1 MKIVT
6 CHGHPLPILQA
17 HAKIGATQQIYCII
31 TNISRRITK
40 MMMLLQDI
48 YIYVDVYDSRPI
60 INIFKNIQSDS
71 ALEVIDFSIEKK
83 DSSKTKPKPNKDRNP
98 YYGDLHVHTKYSF
111 DAYVF
116 GVTASPDDAYRYA
129 KGEGVKHPLGYE
141 MKLREPLDFYAVT
154 DHGFYMGMIQAYAD
168 TTTDISQNEFAE
180 PFHNL
185 NRLDNLT
192 VESAGERSNIFSS
205 VLGATI
211 IQPYPDWHPKLLKAY
226 LTRNTQG
233 ALQSFDY
240 DIHKSAWADVAR
252 SANEHNDPGHFTTF
266 IGYEFTT
273 STDIEGGNL
282 HRNVIFNSSKASI
295 RPWTR
300 IDSINPEDL
309 WTWQDKLRDKGVDT
323 IAIPHNSNGSNG
335 QMFEMESFKGNAL
348 DIEYAKKRMRNE
360 PLVEITQ
367 VKGTSDTHPL
377 LSPDDEWADFEIM
390 DVRVGSRPPTYSKPS
405 GSYVREAYLN
415 GLTLEFTKQ
424 GNPYKFGLIGSTD
437 THVVAAS
444 LDESNF
450 WSKVGLLDGDPEN
463 RGSVPLKE
471 ENVERLDEYMRAFN
485 QPVSR
490 VSLEQGE
497 YANTG
502 FTQWGASG
510 LAAAWAEENTRES
523 IFNAFRRKETFA
535 TTGTR
540 IAVRFFGGYNL
551 SSIDLNSESLVSEA
565 YQKGVTMGS
574 DLLHNEN
581 KIPEF
586 LVWAQRDKNG
596 APLQRIQ
603 IIKGWIDNN
612 SGRPKEKVFDVA
624 CSDGMQPD
632 PITNRCP
639 DNGARVNINDCSIS
653 TNVGS
658 SELKT
663 VWKDPEFAPDDKTFY
678 YVRVL
683 ENPTCRWSTWDA
695 IKAGYKP
702 REGLHETIQE
712 RAWSSPIWYIPEQSD
727 VEVVPLGGTIQLRN
741 ID

>member
-1 MKIVT
+1 MHHFSLGELMKHIRNALLT
-6 CHGHPLPILQA
+6 IIGLYIL
-17 HAKIGATQQIYCII
+17 ILG
-31 TNISRRITK
+31 
-40 MMMLLQDI
+40 LV
-48 YIYVDVYDSRPI
+48 YVDVYDSRPI
-60 INIFKNIQSDS
+60 ISLFKNIQSDS
-71 ALEVIDFSIEKK
+71 ALEIVDFSIEKK
-83 DSSKTKPKPNKDRNP
+83 VSSKTKPNPNKDRNP

-168 TTTDISQNEFAE
+168 TTTDISQNVFAE

-226 LTRNTQG
+226 LTRNTQD

-348 DIEYAKKRMRNE
+348 DLEYANKRMRNE
-360 PLVEITQ
+360 PIVEITQ

-510 LAAAWAEENTRES
+510 LAAVWAEENTRES

-551 SSIDLNSESLVSEA
+551 SSIDLNSEYLVSQA

-612 SGRPKEKVFDVA
+612 SGRPKEKVYDVA

-632 PITNRCP
+632 PATNRCP

>member
-1 MKIVT
+1 MKYLRNLIILIV
-6 CHGHPLPILQA
+6 GLYILTL
-17 HAKIGATQQIYCII
+17 G
-31 TNISRRITK
+31 
-40 MMMLLQDI
+40 LV
-48 YIYVDVYDSRPI
+48 YVDVYDSRPLI
-60 INIFKNIQSDS
+60 SLFKKMQSDS
-71 ALEVIDFSIEKK
+71 ALEVVDFSV
-83 DSSKTKPKPNKDRNP
+83 DSTKNSNSRPMLNKDRNP

-129 KGEGVKHPLGYE
+129 KGAAVKHPLGYE

-168 TTTDISQNEFAE
+168 TSTDISQNDFAE

-211 IQPYPDWHPKLLKAY
+211 IKPYPDWHPNLLKAY
-226 LTRNTQG
+226 FSRNTQG
-233 ALQSFDY
+233 ALRSFDY

-252 SANEHNDPGHFTTF
+252 SANEHNDPGNFTTF

-282 HRNVIFNSSKASI
+282 HRNVIFESSKASI

-309 WTWQDKLRDKGVDT
+309 WTWQDRLREKGVDT
-323 IAIPHNSNGSNG
+323 ISMPHNSNGSNG

-348 DIEYAKKRMRNE
+348 DVEYAEKRMRNE

-367 VKGTSDTHPL
+367 VKGTSETHPL

-424 GNPYKFGLIGSTD
+424 GNPYKFGLIGSSD
-437 THVVAAS
+437 THVVASS
-444 LDESNF
+444 LDESNY

-471 ENVERLDEYMRAFN
+471 ENVARLEEYMRAFN
-485 QPVSR
+485 QPIST

-523 IFNAFRRKETFA
+523 LFAAFRRKETFA
-535 TTGTR
+535 TTGPR
-540 IAVRFFGGYNL
+540 ISVRFFGGYNL

-565 YQKGVTMGS
+565 YSKGVTMGA
-574 DLLHNEN
+574 DLLNN
-581 KIPEF
+581 DDQIPEF
-586 LVWAQRDKNG
+586 IVWALRDMNS

-603 IIKGWIDNN
+603 IIKGWIDMN

-624 CSDGMQPD
+624 CSDGLEPD

-639 DNGARVNINDCSIS
+639 DNGARVNINDCSITS
-653 TNVGS
+653 NVGS

-663 VWKDPEFAPDDKTFY
+663 VWKDPEFKVDDKAFY

-695 IKAGYKP
+695 IKSGFKP

-712 RAWSSPIWYIPEQSD
+712 RAWSSPIWYIPKQSE
-727 VEVVPLGGTIQLRN
+727 VEVIPLGGTIQLRN

>member
-1 MKIVT
+1 MKYLRNLIILIV
-6 CHGHPLPILQA
+6 GLYILTL
-17 HAKIGATQQIYCII
+17 G
-31 TNISRRITK
+31 
-40 MMMLLQDI
+40 LV
-48 YIYVDVYDSRPI
+48 YVDVYDSRPLI
-60 INIFKNIQSDS
+60 SLFKKMQSDS
-71 ALEVIDFSIEKK
+71 ALEVVDFSV
-83 DSSKTKPKPNKDRNP
+83 DSTKNSNSRPIPNKDRNP

-129 KGEGVKHPLGYE
+129 KGAAVKHPLGYE

-168 TTTDISQNEFAE
+168 TSTDISQNDFAE

-211 IQPYPDWHPKLLKAY
+211 IKPYPDWHPNLLKAY
-226 LTRNTQG
+226 FSRNTQG
-233 ALQSFDY
+233 ALRSFDY

-252 SANEHNDPGHFTTF
+252 SANEHNDPGNFTTF

-282 HRNVIFNSSKASI
+282 HRNVIFESSKASI

-309 WTWQDKLRDKGVDT
+309 WTWQDRLREKGVDT
-323 IAIPHNSNGSNG
+323 ISMPHNSNGSNG

-348 DIEYAKKRMRNE
+348 DVEYAEKRMRNE

-367 VKGTSDTHPL
+367 VKGTSETHPL

-424 GNPYKFGLIGSTD
+424 GNPYKFGLIGSSD
-437 THVVAAS
+437 THVVASS
-444 LDESNF
+444 LDESNY

-471 ENVERLDEYMRAFN
+471 ENVARLEEYMRAFN
-485 QPVSR
+485 QPIST

-523 IFNAFRRKETFA
+523 LFAAFRRKETFA
-535 TTGTR
+535 TTGPR
-540 IAVRFFGGYNL
+540 ISVRFFGGYNL

-565 YQKGVTMGS
+565 YSKGVTMGA
-574 DLLHNEN
+574 DLLNN
-581 KIPEF
+581 DDQIPEF
-586 LVWAQRDKNG
+586 IVWALRDM
-596 APLQRIQ
+596 
-603 IIKGWIDNN
+603 N

-624 CSDGMQPD
+624 CSDGLEPD

-639 DNGARVNINDCSIS
+639 DNGARVNINDCSITS
-653 TNVGS
+653 NVGS

-663 VWKDPEFAPDDKTFY
+663 VWQDPEFKVDDKAFY

-695 IKAGYKP
+695 IKSGFKP

-712 RAWSSPIWYIPEQSD
+712 RAWSSPIWYIPKQSE
-727 VEVVPLGGTIQLRN
+727 VEVIPLGGTIQLRN

>member
-1 MKIVT
+1 MKHLRNAILVIV
-6 CHGHPLPILQA
+6 G
-17 HAKIGATQQIYCII
+17 IYVL
-31 TNISRRITK
+31 T
-40 MMMLLQDI
+40 LGLV
-48 YIYVDVYDSRPI
+48 YVDVYDSRPI
-60 INIFKNIQSDS
+60 ISLFKNIQSDS
-71 ALEVIDFSIEKK
+71 ALKVVDFSVEKK

-168 TTTDISQNEFAE
+168 TSTDISQNEFAE

-226 LTRNTQG
+226 LTRNTQS

-348 DIEYAKKRMRNE
+348 DIEYANKRMRNE

-437 THVVAAS
+437 TNVVAAS

>member
-1 MKIVT
+1 MKYLRNLIILIVGLYVLT
-6 CHGHPLPILQA
+6 LGLV
-17 HAKIGATQQIYCII
+17 
-31 TNISRRITK
+31 
-40 MMMLLQDI
+40 
-48 YIYVDVYDSRPI
+48 YVDVYDSRPLI
-60 INIFKNIQSDS
+60 SLFKKMQSDS
-71 ALEVIDFSIEKK
+71 ALEVVDFSV
-83 DSSKTKPKPNKDRNP
+83 DSTKNSNSRPMPNKDRNP

-129 KGEGVKHPLGYE
+129 KGAAVKHPLGYE

-168 TTTDISQNEFAE
+168 TSTDISQNDFAE

-211 IQPYPDWHPKLLKAY
+211 IKPYPDWHPNLLKAY
-226 LTRNTQG
+226 FSRNTQG
-233 ALQSFDY
+233 ALRSFDY

-252 SANEHNDPGHFTTF
+252 SANEHNDPGNFTTF

-282 HRNVIFNSSKASI
+282 HRNVIFESSKASI

-309 WTWQDKLRDKGVDT
+309 WTWQDRLREKGVDT
-323 IAIPHNSNGSNG
+323 ISMPHNSNGSNG

-348 DIEYAKKRMRNE
+348 DVEYAEKRMRNE

-367 VKGTSDTHPL
+367 VKGTSETHPL

-424 GNPYKFGLIGSTD
+424 GNPYKFGLIGSSD
-437 THVVAAS
+437 THVVASS
-444 LDESNF
+444 LDESNY

-471 ENVERLDEYMRAFN
+471 ENVARLEEYMRAFN
-485 QPVSR
+485 QPISTVT
-490 VSLEQGE
+490 LEQGE

-523 IFNAFRRKETFA
+523 LFAAFRRKETFA
-535 TTGTR
+535 TTGPR
-540 IAVRFFGGYNL
+540 ISVRFFGGYNL

-565 YQKGVTMGS
+565 YSKGVTMGA
-574 DLLHNEN
+574 DLLNN
-581 KIPEF
+581 DDQIPEF
-586 LVWAQRDKNG
+586 IVWALRDMNS

-603 IIKGWIDNN
+603 IIKGWIDMN
-612 SGRPKEKVFDVA
+612 SGRPKEKVFDIA
-624 CSDGMQPD
+624 CSDGLEPD

-639 DNGARVNINDCSIS
+639 DNGARVNINDCSITS
-653 TNVGS
+653 NVGS

-663 VWKDPEFAPDDKTFY
+663 VWKDPEFKVDDKAFY

-695 IKAGYKP
+695 IKSGFKP
-702 REGLHETIQE
+702 REGLHEIIQE
-712 RAWSSPIWYIPEQSD
+712 RAWSSPIWYIPKQSE
-727 VEVVPLGGTIQLRN
+727 VEVIPLGGTIQLRN

>member
-1 MKIVT
+1 MK
-6 CHGHPLPILQA
+6 HLRNAILVI
-17 HAKIGATQQIYCII
+17 IGIYVL
-31 TNISRRITK
+31 T
-40 MMMLLQDI
+40 LGLV
-48 YIYVDVYDSRPI
+48 YVDVYDSRPI
-60 INIFKNIQSDS
+60 ISLFKNIQSDS
-71 ALEVIDFSIEKK
+71 ALEVVDFSVEKK

-168 TTTDISQNEFAE
+168 TSTDISQNEFAE

-624 CSDGMQPD
+624 CSDGMKPD

>member
-1 MKIVT
+1 MKYLRNLI
-6 CHGHPLPILQA
+6 ILVV
-17 HAKIGATQQIYCII
+17 GLYVLT
-31 TNISRRITK
+31 
-40 MMMLLQDI
+40 LGL
-48 YIYVDVYDSRPI
+48 IYVDVYDSRPVI
-60 INIFKNIQSDS
+60 SLFKKMQSDS
-71 ALEVIDFSIEKK
+71 ALEVVDFSE
-83 DSSKTKPKPNKDRNP
+83 DSIKNSNSRPMPNKDRNP

-129 KGEGVKHPLGYE
+129 KGAAVKHPLGYE

-168 TTTDISQNEFAE
+168 TSTDISQNDFAE

-211 IQPYPDWHPKLLKAY
+211 IKPYPDWHPNLLKAY
-226 LTRNTQG
+226 FSRNTQG
-233 ALQSFDY
+233 ALRSFDY

-252 SANEHNDPGHFTTF
+252 SANEHNDPGNFTTF

-282 HRNVIFNSSKASI
+282 HRNVIFESSKASI

-309 WTWQDKLRDKGVDT
+309 WTWQDRLREKGVDT
-323 IAIPHNSNGSNG
+323 ISMPHNSNGSNG

-348 DIEYAKKRMRNE
+348 DVEYAEKRMRNE

-367 VKGTSDTHPL
+367 VKGTSETHPL

-437 THVVAAS
+437 THVVASS
-444 LDESNF
+444 LDESNY

-471 ENVERLDEYMRAFN
+471 ENVERLEEYMRAFN
-485 QPVSR
+485 QPISTVT
-490 VSLEQGE
+490 LDQGE

-523 IFNAFRRKETFA
+523 LFAAFRRKETFA
-535 TTGTR
+535 TTGPR
-540 IAVRFFGGYNL
+540 ISVRFFGGYNL

-565 YQKGVTMGS
+565 YSKGVTMGA
-574 DLLHNEN
+574 DLLNN
-581 KIPEF
+581 DDQIPEF
-586 LVWAQRDKNG
+586 IVWALRDMNS

-603 IIKGWIDNN
+603 IIKGWIDMN
-612 SGRPKEKVFDVA
+612 SGRPKEKVYDVA
-624 CSDGMQPD
+624 CSDGLEPD

-639 DNGARVNINDCSIS
+639 DNGARVNINDCSITS
-653 TNVGS
+653 NVGS

-663 VWKDPEFAPDDKTFY
+663 VWKDPEFKVDDKAFY

-695 IKAGYKP
+695 IKSGFKP

-712 RAWSSPIWYIPEQSD
+712 RAWSSPIWYIPKQSE
-727 VEVVPLGGTIQLRN
+727 VEVIPLGGTIQLRN

>member
-1 MKIVT
+1 MKYLRNLIILIV
-6 CHGHPLPILQA
+6 GLYILTL
-17 HAKIGATQQIYCII
+17 G
-31 TNISRRITK
+31 
-40 MMMLLQDI
+40 LV
-48 YIYVDVYDSRPI
+48 YVDVYDSRPLI
-60 INIFKNIQSDS
+60 SLFKKMQSDS
-71 ALEVIDFSIEKK
+71 ALEVVDFSV
-83 DSSKTKPKPNKDRNP
+83 DSLKNSNSRPMPNKDRNP

-129 KGEGVKHPLGYE
+129 KGAAVKHPLGYE

-168 TTTDISQNEFAE
+168 TSTDISQNDFAE

-211 IQPYPDWHPKLLKAY
+211 IKPYPDWHPNLLKAY
-226 LTRNTQG
+226 FSRNTQG
-233 ALQSFDY
+233 ALRSFDY

-252 SANEHNDPGHFTTF
+252 SANEHNDPGNFTTF

-282 HRNVIFNSSKASI
+282 HRNVIFESSKASI

-309 WTWQDKLRDKGVDT
+309 WTWQDRLREKGVDT
-323 IAIPHNSNGSNG
+323 ISMPHNSNGSNG

-348 DIEYAKKRMRNE
+348 DVEYAEKRMRNE

-367 VKGTSDTHPL
+367 VKGTSETHPL

-424 GNPYKFGLIGSTD
+424 GNPYKFGLIGSSD
-437 THVVAAS
+437 THVVASS
-444 LDESNF
+444 LDESNY

-471 ENVERLDEYMRAFN
+471 ENVARLEEYMRAFN
-485 QPVSR
+485 QPIST

-523 IFNAFRRKETFA
+523 LFAAFRRKETFA
-535 TTGTR
+535 TTGPR
-540 IAVRFFGGYNL
+540 ISVRFFGGYNL

-565 YQKGVTMGS
+565 YSKGVTMGA
-574 DLLHNEN
+574 DLLNN
-581 KIPEF
+581 DDQIPEF
-586 LVWAQRDKNG
+586 IVWALRDMNS

-603 IIKGWIDNN
+603 IIKGWIDMN

-624 CSDGMQPD
+624 CSDGLEPD

-653 TNVGS
+653 SNVGS

-663 VWKDPEFAPDDKTFY
+663 VWKDPEFKVDDKAFY

-695 IKAGYKP
+695 IKSGFKP

-712 RAWSSPIWYIPEQSD
+712 RAWSSPIWYIPKQSE
-727 VEVVPLGGTIQLRN
+727 VEVIPLGGTIQLRN

>member
-1 MKIVT
+1 MKY
-6 CHGHPLPILQA
+6 LRNAILVI
-17 HAKIGATQQIYCII
+17 IGLYVLT
-31 TNISRRITK
+31 
-40 MMMLLQDI
+40 LGLV
-48 YIYVDVYDSRPI
+48 YVDVYDSRPI
-60 INIFKNIQSDS
+60 ISLFKNIQSDS
-71 ALEVIDFSIEKK
+71 ALEVVDFSVEKK
-83 DSSKTKPKPNKDRNP
+83 DSSKKPKPNKDRNP

-168 TTTDISQNEFAE
+168 TSTDISQNEFAE

-348 DIEYAKKRMRNE
+348 DIEYANKRMRNE

-463 RGSVPLKE
+463 RGSVPLKD

-603 IIKGWIDNN
+603 IIKGWIDTN

-712 RAWSSPIWYIPEQSD
+712 RAWSSPIW
-727 VEVVPLGGTIQLRN
+727 VKN
-741 ID
+741 N

>member
-1 MKIVT
+1 MKYLRNLIILIV
-6 CHGHPLPILQA
+6 GLYILTL
-17 HAKIGATQQIYCII
+17 G
-31 TNISRRITK
+31 
-40 MMMLLQDI
+40 LV
-48 YIYVDVYDSRPI
+48 YVDVYDSRPLI
-60 INIFKNIQSDS
+60 SLFKKMQSDS
-71 ALEVIDFSIEKK
+71 ALEVVDFSV
-83 DSSKTKPKPNKDRNP
+83 DSTKNSNSRPMPNKDRNP

-129 KGEGVKHPLGYE
+129 KGAAVKHPLGYE

-168 TTTDISQNEFAE
+168 TSTDISQNDFAE

-211 IQPYPDWHPKLLKAY
+211 IKPYPDWHPNLLKAY
-226 LTRNTQG
+226 FSRNTQG
-233 ALQSFDY
+233 ALRSFDY

-252 SANEHNDPGHFTTF
+252 SANEHNDPGNFTTF

-282 HRNVIFNSSKASI
+282 HRNVIFESSKASI

-309 WTWQDKLRDKGVDT
+309 WTWQDRLREKGVDT
-323 IAIPHNSNGSNG
+323 ISMPHNSNGSNG

-348 DIEYAKKRMRNE
+348 DVEYAEKRMRNE

-367 VKGTSDTHPL
+367 VKGTSETHPL

-424 GNPYKFGLIGSTD
+424 GNPYKFGLIGSSD
-437 THVVAAS
+437 THVVASS
-444 LDESNF
+444 LDESNY

-471 ENVERLDEYMRAFN
+471 ENVARLEEYMRAFN
-485 QPVSR
+485 QPISTVT
-490 VSLEQGE
+490 LEQGE

-523 IFNAFRRKETFA
+523 LFAAFRRKETFA
-535 TTGTR
+535 TTGPR
-540 IAVRFFGGYNL
+540 ISVRFFGGYNL

-565 YQKGVTMGS
+565 YSKGVTMGA
-574 DLLHNEN
+574 DLLNN
-581 KIPEF
+581 DDQIPEF
-586 LVWAQRDKNG
+586 IVWALRDM
-596 APLQRIQ
+596 
-603 IIKGWIDNN
+603 N

-624 CSDGMQPD
+624 CSDGLEPD

-639 DNGARVNINDCSIS
+639 DNGARVNTNDCSITS
-653 TNVGS
+653 NVGS

-663 VWKDPEFAPDDKTFY
+663 VWKDPEFKVDDKAFY

-695 IKAGYKP
+695 IKSGFKP

-712 RAWSSPIWYIPEQSD
+712 RAWSSPIWYIPKQSE
-727 VEVVPLGGTIQLRN
+727 VEVIPLGGTIQLRN

>member
-1 MKIVT
+1 M
-6 CHGHPLPILQA
+6 
-17 HAKIGATQQIYCII
+17 
-31 TNISRRITK
+31 
-40 MMMLLQDI
+40 
-48 YIYVDVYDSRPI
+48 
-60 INIFKNIQSDS
+60 
-71 ALEVIDFSIEKK
+71 
-83 DSSKTKPKPNKDRNP
+83 
-98 YYGDLHVHTKYSF
+98 
-111 DAYVF
+111 
-116 GVTASPDDAYRYA
+116 
-129 KGEGVKHPLGYE
+129 
-141 MKLREPLDFYAVT
+141 
-154 DHGFYMGMIQAYAD
+154 
-168 TTTDISQNEFAE
+168 
-180 PFHNL
+180 
-185 NRLDNLT
+185 
-192 VESAGERSNIFSS
+192 
-205 VLGATI
+205 
-211 IQPYPDWHPKLLKAY
+211 LKAY

-348 DIEYAKKRMRNE
+348 DIEYANKRMRNE

-695 IKAGYKP
+695 IKSGYKP

>member
-1 MKIVT
+1 MKHLRNAILVIV
-6 CHGHPLPILQA
+6 G
-17 HAKIGATQQIYCII
+17 IYVL
-31 TNISRRITK
+31 T
-40 MMMLLQDI
+40 LGLV
-48 YIYVDVYDSRPI
+48 YVDVYDSRPI
-60 INIFKNIQSDS
+60 ISLFKNIQSDS
-71 ALEVIDFSIEKK
+71 ALEVVDFSVEKK

-129 KGEGVKHPLGYE
+129 KGAAVKHPLGYE

-168 TTTDISQNEFAE
+168 TSTDISQNDFAE

-211 IQPYPDWHPKLLKAY
+211 IKPYPDWHPNLLKAY
-226 LTRNTQG
+226 FSRNTQG
-233 ALQSFDY
+233 ALRSFDY

-252 SANEHNDPGHFTTF
+252 SANEHNDPGNFTTF

-282 HRNVIFNSSKASI
+282 HRNVIFESSKASI

-309 WTWQDKLRDKGVDT
+309 WTWQDRLREKGVDT
-323 IAIPHNSNGSNG
+323 ISMPHNSNGSNG

-348 DIEYAKKRMRNE
+348 DVEYAEKRMRNE

-367 VKGTSDTHPL
+367 VKGTSETHPL

-424 GNPYKFGLIGSTD
+424 GNPYKFGLIGSSD
-437 THVVAAS
+437 THVVASS
-444 LDESNF
+444 LDESNY

-471 ENVERLDEYMRAFN
+471 ENVARLEEYMRAFN
-485 QPVSR
+485 QPISTVT
-490 VSLEQGE
+490 LEQGE

-523 IFNAFRRKETFA
+523 LFAAFRRKETFA
-535 TTGTR
+535 TTGPR
-540 IAVRFFGGYNL
+540 ISVRFFGGYNL

-565 YQKGVTMGS
+565 YSKGVTMGA
-574 DLLHNEN
+574 DLLNN
-581 KIPEF
+581 DDQIPEF
-586 LVWAQRDKNG
+586 IVWALRDMNS

-603 IIKGWIDNN
+603 IIKGWIDMN

-624 CSDGMQPD
+624 CSDGLEPD

-653 TNVGS
+653 SNVGS

-663 VWKDPEFAPDDKTFY
+663 VWKDPEFKVDDKAFY

-695 IKAGYKP
+695 IKSGFKP

-712 RAWSSPIWYIPEQSD
+712 RAWSSPIWYIPKQSE
-727 VEVVPLGGTIQLRN
+727 VEVIPLGGTIQLRN

>member
-1 MKIVT
+1 MKHIRNTLLVFI
-6 CHGHPLPILQA
+6 GLYIL
-17 HAKIGATQQIYCII
+17 TL
-31 TNISRRITK
+31 
-40 MMMLLQDI
+40 MF
-48 YIYVDVYDSRPI
+48 IYVDVYDSRPLI
-60 INIFKNIQSDS
+60 SLFKKIQSNS
-71 ALEVIDFSIEKK
+71 ALEVIDFSVKK
-83 DSSKTKPKPNKDRNP
+83 NEIIKPKPKANKDRNP

-129 KGEGVKHPLGYE
+129 KGESIKHPLGYE

-168 TTTDISQNEFAE
+168 TSTDISQNDFAK

-185 NRLDNLT
+185 NDLDNLT
-192 VESAGERSNIFSS
+192 VESAAVRTNIFSS

-211 IQPYPDWHPKLLKAY
+211 IQPYPDWHPQLLRAY
-226 LTRNTQG
+226 FTRNTQT
-233 ALQSFDY
+233 ALRSFDY

-309 WTWQDKLRDKGVDT
+309 WTWQDRLREKGVDT
-323 IAIPHNSNGSNG
+323 IAMPHNSNGSNG
-335 QMFEMESFKGNAL
+335 QMFEMETFKGNAI

-360 PLVEITQ
+360 PIVEITQ
-367 VKGTSDTHPL
+367 VKGTSETHPL
-377 LSPDDEWADFEIM
+377 LSPDDDWADFEIM
-390 DVRVGSRPPTYSKPS
+390 DTRVGSIPPTYSKPS

-415 GLTLEFTKQ
+415 GLTLDFTRQ

-437 THVVAAS
+437 THVAASS
-444 LDESNF
+444 LDESNY
-450 WSKVGLLDGDPEN
+450 WSKVGLLDGDSQN
-463 RGSVPLKE
+463 RGSVPLE
-471 ENVERLDEYMRAFN
+471 DENVEILEEYTRAFS
-485 QPVSR
+485 QPLSTVNFN
-490 VSLEQGE
+490 QGE

-510 LAAAWAEENTRES
+510 LAVAWAEENTRES

-540 IAVRFFGGYNL
+540 IAVRFFGGFNL
-551 SSIDLNSESLVSEA
+551 SSIDLDSESLVSDA
-565 YQKGVTMGS
+565 YSIGVTMGS
-574 DLLHNEN
+574 DLLSFEGQT
-581 KIPEF
+581 PEF
-586 LVWAQRDKNG
+586 IVWAQKDKNG
-596 APLQRIQ
+596 APLQRVQ
-603 IIKGWIDNN
+603 IIKGWIDMA
-612 SGRPKEKVFDVA
+612 SGRPKEKIFDVA
-624 CSDGMQPD
+624 CSDGLQPN
-632 PITNRCP
+632 PNTNICP
-639 DNGARVNINDCSIS
+639 DNGAKVNINDCSIS
-653 TNVGS
+653 SNVGS

-663 VWKDPEFAPDDKTFY
+663 IWKDPEFVPENKSFY

-695 IKAGYKP
+695 IKSGYKP
-702 REGLHETIQE
+702 REDLHETIQE
-712 RAWSSPIWYIPEQSD
+712 RAWTSPIWYIPEESN
-727 VEVVPLGGTIQLRN
+727 VEVIPLGGTIQLRN

>member
-1 MKIVT
+1 MKYLRNLIILIV
-6 CHGHPLPILQA
+6 GLYILTL
-17 HAKIGATQQIYCII
+17 G
-31 TNISRRITK
+31 
-40 MMMLLQDI
+40 LV
-48 YIYVDVYDSRPI
+48 YVDVYDSRPLI
-60 INIFKNIQSDS
+60 SLFKKMQSDS
-71 ALEVIDFSIEKK
+71 ALEVVDFSV
-83 DSSKTKPKPNKDRNP
+83 DSTKNSNSRPVPNKDRNP

-129 KGEGVKHPLGYE
+129 KGAAVKHPLGYE

-168 TTTDISQNEFAE
+168 TSTDISQNDFAE

-211 IQPYPDWHPKLLKAY
+211 IKPYPDWHPNLLKAY
-226 LTRNTQG
+226 FSRNTQG
-233 ALQSFDY
+233 ALRSFDY

-252 SANEHNDPGHFTTF
+252 SANEHNDPGNFTTF

-282 HRNVIFNSSKASI
+282 HRNVIFESSKASI

-309 WTWQDKLRDKGVDT
+309 WTWQDRLREKGVDT
-323 IAIPHNSNGSNG
+323 ISMPHNSNGSNG

-348 DIEYAKKRMRNE
+348 DVEYAEKRMRNE

-367 VKGTSDTHPL
+367 VKGTSETHPL

-424 GNPYKFGLIGSTD
+424 GNPYKFGLIGSSD
-437 THVVAAS
+437 THVVASS
-444 LDESNF
+444 LDESNY

-471 ENVERLDEYMRAFN
+471 ENVERLEEYMRAFN
-485 QPVSR
+485 QPIST

-523 IFNAFRRKETFA
+523 LFAAFRRKETFA
-535 TTGTR
+535 TTGPR
-540 IAVRFFGGYNL
+540 ISVRFFGGYNL

-565 YQKGVTMGS
+565 YSKGVTMGA
-574 DLLHNEN
+574 DLLNN
-581 KIPEF
+581 DDQIPEF
-586 LVWAQRDKNG
+586 IVWALRDMNS

-603 IIKGWIDNN
+603 IIKGWIDMN

-624 CSDGMQPD
+624 CSDGLEPD

-639 DNGARVNINDCSIS
+639 DNGARVNINDCSITS
-653 TNVGS
+653 NVGS

-663 VWKDPEFAPDDKTFY
+663 VWKDPEFKVDDKAFY

-695 IKAGYKP
+695 IKSGFKP

-712 RAWSSPIWYIPEQSD
+712 RAWSSPIWYIPKQSE
-727 VEVVPLGGTIQLRN
+727 VEVIPLGGTIQLRN

>member
-1 MKIVT
+1 MKYLRNLIILIV
-6 CHGHPLPILQA
+6 GLYILTL
-17 HAKIGATQQIYCII
+17 G
-31 TNISRRITK
+31 
-40 MMMLLQDI
+40 LV
-48 YIYVDVYDSRPI
+48 YVDVYDSRPLI
-60 INIFKNIQSDS
+60 SLFKKMQSDS
-71 ALEVIDFSIEKK
+71 ALEVVDFSV
-83 DSSKTKPKPNKDRNP
+83 DSTKNSNSRPMPNKDRNP

-129 KGEGVKHPLGYE
+129 KGAAVKHPLGYE

-168 TTTDISQNEFAE
+168 TSTDISQNDFAE

-211 IQPYPDWHPKLLKAY
+211 IKPYPDWHPNLLKAY
-226 LTRNTQG
+226 FSRNTQG
-233 ALQSFDY
+233 ALRSFDY

-252 SANEHNDPGHFTTF
+252 SANEHNDPGNFTTF

-282 HRNVIFNSSKASI
+282 HRNVIFESSKASI

-309 WTWQDKLRDKGVDT
+309 WTWQDRLREKGVDT
-323 IAIPHNSNGSNG
+323 ISMPHNSNGSNG

-348 DIEYAKKRMRNE
+348 DVEYAEKRMRNE

-367 VKGTSDTHPL
+367 VKGTSETHPL

-424 GNPYKFGLIGSTD
+424 GNPYKFGLIGSSD
-437 THVVAAS
+437 THVVASS
-444 LDESNF
+444 LDESNY

-471 ENVERLDEYMRAFN
+471 ENVARLEEYMRAFN
-485 QPVSR
+485 QPISTVT
-490 VSLEQGE
+490 LEQGE

-523 IFNAFRRKETFA
+523 LFAAFRRKETFA
-535 TTGTR
+535 TTGPR
-540 IAVRFFGGYNL
+540 ISVRFFGGYNL

-565 YQKGVTMGS
+565 YSKGVTMGA
-574 DLLHNEN
+574 DLLNN
-581 KIPEF
+581 DDQIPEF
-586 LVWAQRDKNG
+586 IVWALRDMNS

-603 IIKGWIDNN
+603 IIKGWIDMN

-624 CSDGMQPD
+624 CSDGLEPD

-639 DNGARVNINDCSIS
+639 DNGARVNINDCSITS
-653 TNVGS
+653 NLGS

-663 VWKDPEFAPDDKTFY
+663 LWKDPEFKVDDKAFY

-695 IKAGYKP
+695 IKSGFKP

-712 RAWSSPIWYIPEQSD
+712 RAWSSPIWYIPKQSE
-727 VEVVPLGGTIQLRN
+727 VEVIPLGGTIQLRN

>member
-1 MKIVT
+1 MKYLRNLIILIV
-6 CHGHPLPILQA
+6 GLYILTL
-17 HAKIGATQQIYCII
+17 G
-31 TNISRRITK
+31 
-40 MMMLLQDI
+40 LV
-48 YIYVDVYDSRPI
+48 YVDVYDSRPLI
-60 INIFKNIQSDS
+60 SLFKKMQSDS
-71 ALEVIDFSIEKK
+71 ALEVVDFSV
-83 DSSKTKPKPNKDRNP
+83 DSTKNSNSRPMLNKDRNP

-129 KGEGVKHPLGYE
+129 KGAAVKHPLGYE

-168 TTTDISQNEFAE
+168 TSTDISQNDFAE

-211 IQPYPDWHPKLLKAY
+211 IKPYPDWHPNLLKAY
-226 LTRNTQG
+226 FSRNTQG
-233 ALQSFDY
+233 ALRSFDY

-252 SANEHNDPGHFTTF
+252 SANEHNDPGNFTTF

-282 HRNVIFNSSKASI
+282 HRNVIFESSKASI

-309 WTWQDKLRDKGVDT
+309 WTWQDRLREKGVDT
-323 IAIPHNSNGSNG
+323 ISMPHNSNGSNG

-348 DIEYAKKRMRNE
+348 DVEYAEKRMRNE

-367 VKGTSDTHPL
+367 VKGTSETHPL

-424 GNPYKFGLIGSTD
+424 GNPYKFGLIGSSD
-437 THVVAAS
+437 THVVASS
-444 LDESNF
+444 LDESNY

-471 ENVERLDEYMRAFN
+471 ENVARLEEYMRAFN
-485 QPVSR
+485 QPIST

-523 IFNAFRRKETFA
+523 LFAAFRRKETFA
-535 TTGTR
+535 TTGPR
-540 IAVRFFGGYNL
+540 ISVRFFGGYNL

-565 YQKGVTMGS
+565 YSKGVTMGA
-574 DLLHNEN
+574 DLLNN
-581 KIPEF
+581 DDQIPEF
-586 LVWAQRDKNG
+586 IVWALRDMNS

-603 IIKGWIDNN
+603 IIKGWIDMN

-624 CSDGMQPD
+624 CSDGLEPD

-639 DNGARVNINDCSIS
+639 DNGARVNINDCSITS
-653 TNVGS
+653 NVGS

-663 VWKDPEFAPDDKTFY
+663 VWKDPEFKVNDKAFY

-695 IKAGYKP
+695 IKSGFKP
-702 REGLHETIQE
+702 REDLHETIQE
-712 RAWSSPIWYIPEQSD
+712 RAWSSPIWYIPKQSE
-727 VEVVPLGGTIQLRN
+727 VEVIPLGGTIQLRN

>member
-1 MKIVT
+1 MK
-6 CHGHPLPILQA
+6 HLRNAILVI
-17 HAKIGATQQIYCII
+17 IGIYVL
-31 TNISRRITK
+31 T
-40 MMMLLQDI
+40 LGLV
-48 YIYVDVYDSRPI
+48 YVDVYDSRPI
-60 INIFKNIQSDS
+60 ISLFKNIQSDS
-71 ALEVIDFSIEKK
+71 ALEVVDFSVEKK

-129 KGEGVKHPLGYE
+129 KGEGVNHPLGYE

-168 TTTDISQNEFAE
+168 TSTDISQNEFAE

>member
-1 MKIVT
+1 MKYLRNLIILIV
-6 CHGHPLPILQA
+6 GLYILTL
-17 HAKIGATQQIYCII
+17 G
-31 TNISRRITK
+31 
-40 MMMLLQDI
+40 LV
-48 YIYVDVYDSRPI
+48 YVDVYDSRPLI
-60 INIFKNIQSDS
+60 SLFKKMQSDS
-71 ALEVIDFSIEKK
+71 ALEVVDFSE
-83 DSSKTKPKPNKDRNP
+83 DSTKNSNSRPMPNKDRNP

-129 KGEGVKHPLGYE
+129 KGAAVKHPLGYE

-168 TTTDISQNEFAE
+168 TSTDISQNDFAE

-211 IQPYPDWHPKLLKAY
+211 IKPYPDWHPNLLKAY
-226 LTRNTQG
+226 FSRNTQG
-233 ALQSFDY
+233 ALRSFDY

-252 SANEHNDPGHFTTF
+252 SANEHNDPGNFTTF

-282 HRNVIFNSSKASI
+282 HRNVIFESSKASI

-309 WTWQDKLRDKGVDT
+309 WTWQDRLREKGVDT
-323 IAIPHNSNGSNG
+323 ISMPHNSNGSNG

-348 DIEYAKKRMRNE
+348 DVEYAEKRMRNE

-367 VKGTSDTHPL
+367 VKGTSETHPL

-437 THVVAAS
+437 THVVASS
-444 LDESNF
+444 LDESNY

-471 ENVERLDEYMRAFN
+471 ENVARLEEYMRAFN
-485 QPVSR
+485 QPIST

-523 IFNAFRRKETFA
+523 LFAAFRRKETFA
-535 TTGTR
+535 TTGPR
-540 IAVRFFGGYNL
+540 ISVRFFGGYNL

-565 YQKGVTMGS
+565 YSKGVTMGA
-574 DLLHNEN
+574 DLLNN
-581 KIPEF
+581 DDQIPEF
-586 LVWAQRDKNG
+586 IVWALRDMNS

-603 IIKGWIDNN
+603 IIKGWIDMN

-624 CSDGMQPD
+624 CSDGLEPD

-653 TNVGS
+653 SNVGS

-663 VWKDPEFAPDDKTFY
+663 VWKDPEFKVDDKAFY

-695 IKAGYKP
+695 IKSGFKP

-712 RAWSSPIWYIPEQSD
+712 RAWSSPIWYIPKQSE
-727 VEVVPLGGTIQLRN
+727 VEVIPLGGTIQLRN

>member
-1 MKIVT
+1 MKHLRNAILVIV
-6 CHGHPLPILQA
+6 G
-17 HAKIGATQQIYCII
+17 IYVL
-31 TNISRRITK
+31 T
-40 MMMLLQDI
+40 LGLV
-48 YIYVDVYDSRPI
+48 YVDVYDSRPI
-60 INIFKNIQSDS
+60 ISLFKNIQSDS
-71 ALEVIDFSIEKK
+71 ALEVVDFSVEKK

-168 TTTDISQNEFAE
+168 TSTDISQNEFAE

-348 DIEYAKKRMRNE
+348 DIEYANKRMRNE

>member
-1 MKIVT
+1 MKHLKNAILVIV
-6 CHGHPLPILQA
+6 G
-17 HAKIGATQQIYCII
+17 IYVL
-31 TNISRRITK
+31 T
-40 MMMLLQDI
+40 LGLV
-48 YIYVDVYDSRPI
+48 YVDVYDSRPI
-60 INIFKNIQSDS
+60 ISLFKNIQSDS
-71 ALEVIDFSIEKK
+71 ALEVVDFSVEKK

-168 TTTDISQNEFAE
+168 TSTDISQNEFAE

>member
-1 MKIVT
+1 MK
-6 CHGHPLPILQA
+6 HLRNAILVI
-17 HAKIGATQQIYCII
+17 IGLYVLT
-31 TNISRRITK
+31 
-40 MMMLLQDI
+40 LGLV
-48 YIYVDVYDSRPI
+48 YVDVYDSRPI
-60 INIFKNIQSDS
+60 ISLFKNIQSDS
-71 ALEVIDFSIEKK
+71 ALEVVDFSLEKK

>member
-1 MKIVT
+1 MK
-6 CHGHPLPILQA
+6 HLRNAILVI
-17 HAKIGATQQIYCII
+17 IGIYVL
-31 TNISRRITK
+31 T
-40 MMMLLQDI
+40 LGLV
-48 YIYVDVYDSRPI
+48 YVDVYDSRPI
-60 INIFKNIQSDS
+60 ISLFKNIQSDS
-71 ALEVIDFSIEKK
+71 ALEVVDFSVEKK

-168 TTTDISQNEFAE
+168 TSTDISQNEFAE

-360 PLVEITQ
+360 PIVEITQ